1 MFLYSGQCEVP
12 VVDIANSDNETLKC
26 HRLLR
31 LIRRQGQA
39 GRLECARSLHISN
52 SRVCDLIQQML
63 DRRLLIEERDGT
75 ERRGRKGSP
84 VRLNP
89 DYGHLVGFDME
100 AKRLRLVLTDFAGAV
115 VWQTQKK
122 LTPPASRG
130 RLIKL
135 ILGFVEKGLADIRS
149 RYRQVLGIGM
159 AANGVI
165 DAQRGVILHYD
176 LVPAARDIP
185 LRDLVASRTNLP
197 CCMDNNI
204 RVLTLAEWMN
214 GAAQHLHSFICL
226 AVRSGVGAGIVMNG
240 KLHAGSHGFAGEPGY
255 APVTF
260 GRDARQWKRLHNVV
274 SESALGVDVEASDF
288 KLSESKA
295 RRAGELLGAH
305 LAGMAALLDPQ
316 AIVLAGGLV
325 RPDQPLWD
333 PMIQV
338 FQRMV
343 VPELVDRVQILPA
356 RLGPFAAAIG
366 AAHRC
371 FEMLYPVERSPV

>member
-1 MFLYSGQCEVP
+1 MGAT
-12 VVDIANSDNETLKC
+12 ITSDNEHLKC
-26 HRLLR
+26 HRLLH
-31 LIRRQGQA
+31 LIRREGQA
-39 GRLECARSLHISN
+39 SRLQCARSLHISN

-63 DRRLLIEERDGT
+63 DRKLLVEDGDGT

-89 DYGHLVGFDME
+89 DHGHLVGFDME
-100 AKRLRLVLTDFAGAV
+100 AKRLRLVVTDFAGTT
-115 VWQTQKK
+115 VWQAHKRLFPSK
-122 LTPPASRG
+122 DRR
-130 RLIKL
+130 RLIEQ
-135 ILGFVEKGLADIRS
+135 ILGFIDKGLKEIRN
-149 RYRQVLGIGM
+149 RYRQVLGLGM

-165 DAQRGVILHYD
+165 DARRGVILHYD

-185 LRDLVASRTNLP
+185 LRDLVAGRTNLP

-226 AVRSGVGAGIVMNG
+226 AVRSGVGAGIVTNG
-240 KLHAGSHGFAGEPGY
+240 KLHVGSHGFAGEPGY

-260 GRDARQWKRLHNVV
+260 GRDWRQWKPLQNVV

-288 KLSESKA
+288 KISEGTA

-305 LAGMAALLDPQ
+305 LATLAAVLDPQ
-316 AIVLAGGLV
+316 AILLAGGLV
-325 RPDQPLWD
+325 RPDRPLWD
-333 PMIQV
+333 PMIRV
-338 FQRMV
+338 FRQMV

-371 FEMLYPVERSPV
+371 FEMLYPLEPDSE